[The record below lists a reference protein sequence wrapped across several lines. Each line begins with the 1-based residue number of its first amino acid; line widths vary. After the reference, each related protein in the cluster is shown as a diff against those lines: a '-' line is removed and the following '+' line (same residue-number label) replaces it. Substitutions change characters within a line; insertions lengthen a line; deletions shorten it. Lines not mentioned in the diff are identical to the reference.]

1 MVTVRRMSYNGVMIA
16 VEDTATTAKL
26 LIDGKEVDSI
36 GPGARK
42 LELSG
47 VLPTGELVKVQIYGK
62 LVGKFRLIIGD
73 RVIADNW
80 C

>member
-26 LIDGKEVDSI
+26 LIDGKEVDSL

-47 VLPTGELVKVQIYGK
+47 VLPTGEVVKVQIYGVF
-62 LVGKFRLIIGD
+62 VGKFRLIIGD
-73 RVIADNW
+73 RVISENW

>member
-1 MVTVRRMSYNGVMIA
+1 MVTTRRMTYNGFTIA
-16 VEDTATTAKL
+16 VEDTTATARL
-26 LIDGKEVDSI
+26 LIDGKEVDSL

-47 VLPTGELVKVQIYGK
+47 ALPTGELVKVQIYGI

-73 RVIADNW
+73 RVITEKW
-80 C
+80 